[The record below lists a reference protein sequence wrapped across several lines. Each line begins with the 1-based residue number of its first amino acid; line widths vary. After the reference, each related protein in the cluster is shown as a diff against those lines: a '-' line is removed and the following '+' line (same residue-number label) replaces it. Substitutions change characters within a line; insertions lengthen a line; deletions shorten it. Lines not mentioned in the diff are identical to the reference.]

1 MASTGR
7 LDDSARMLR
16 FLDTTSM
23 FDNPTLAAQVSASRA
38 VLAAKV
44 GPLEDE
50 PRINDHYQALRYV
63 RQALDR
69 LVREGST

>member
-1 MASTGR
+1 
-7 LDDSARMLR
+7 
-16 FLDTTSM
+16 M
-23 FDNPTLAAQVSASRA
+23 FDNPTWAAQVSASRA

-50 PRINDHYQALRYV
+50 PRINDHYQALRYM
-63 RQALDR
+63 RQALDK